1 MNTDSKSG
9 GTAAG
14 SEFVMDLTKV
24 SKKQEETPWL
34 SQAER
39 ILLSPLFFYWN
50 TALALYM
57 MVLLIAKD
65 PGTLVIYGNSELWGY
80 SAVCLALAMIVE
92 MLLVVK
98 VYGWWHQP
106 KSYIRT
112 NFLDIVVLL
121 SNLILIY

>member
-50 TALALYM
+50 TALNEWALSFLDTHDIM
-57 MVLLIAKD
+57 AESKGKNLA
-65 PGTLVIYGNSELWGY
+65 SF
-80 SAVCLALAMIVE
+80 ALADQAKE
-92 MLLVVK
+92 LNLL
-98 VYGWWHQP
+98 
-106 KSYIRT
+106 
-112 NFLDIVVLL
+112 
-121 SNLILIY
+121 